1 VGDVQFAKILGYLPD
16 LIRGVGVTLQLGL
29 ISAGVGLVLGL
40 VLALMKY
47 SRVPVLYWPAAVY
60 IEFFRTTPPLV
71 QIVWLYYGLP
81 LFTGYDLGA
90 LGAAAVALGL
100 NIAAFYAGL
109 SFYGLGEGGLWL
121 NGVVLLSSIRRARQ
135 EGLAPREA
143 IARGCEIRF
152 RPIVVSAVVAV
163 IGFLPAALSQGI
175 GAEIQRPLARVVI
188 GGLVSSTVLTLLVLP
203 AICALRSGREAEAE
217 PPSVAAEPGAA

>member
-100 NIAAFYAGL
+100 NIAAFYAEIIRAGIVGVHRTQWQAARVL
-109 SFYGLGEGGLWL
+109 GLGLPDTL
-121 NGVVLLSSIRRARQ
+121 RYVVLPQALRNVLPPMGTTTIYLIKDTA
-135 EGLAPREA
+135 LASA
-143 IARGCEIRF
+143 IGTPELLRIGQLIAVETF
-152 RPIVVSAVVAV
+152 RPVETLTLVAV
-163 IGFLPAALSQGI
+163 LYFVVTYPVAILIGRMERRFK
-175 GAEIQRPLARVVI
+175 LAR
-188 GGLVSSTVLTLLVLP
+188 
-203 AICALRSGREAEAE
+203 A
-217 PPSVAAEPGAA
+217 